1 MMPSLQEVYEI
12 AVELDGADSPFA
24 KNIKEQ
30 VEGEK
35 ARETTIE
42 RHFSTGTVGPSFQAL
57 GK

>member
-1 MMPSLQEVYEI
+1 MPSLQEMYEI
-12 AVELDGADSPFA
+12 VVELDGADSPFA

-30 VEGEK
+30 VEGAK
-35 ARETTIE
+35 ARKTTIE